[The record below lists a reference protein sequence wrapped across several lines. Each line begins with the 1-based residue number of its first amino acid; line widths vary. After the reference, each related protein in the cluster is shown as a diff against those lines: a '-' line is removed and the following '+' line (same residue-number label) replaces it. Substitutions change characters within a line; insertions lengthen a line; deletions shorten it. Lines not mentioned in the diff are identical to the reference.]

1 MCFCWNYSYWISSY
15 TRRTAT
21 ARGGFRGTTDHLSAS
36 GNSEIFWQLQFFSA
50 LKLQGVKWWF
60 KRKRSRFRRGWQKG
74 RYEKGCIRTSPNR
87 QVGGKKIR
95 KEKVTAAVAYYGTK
109 AVRDM
114 QRPWVKA
121 PVGGSHWFPLF
132 ESIGISTG
140 ASHMRRQQKKQF
152 ETSGAAATD
161 RLWLLPNR
169 PWRKKFDWV
178 TAKWRPLHMRSGGSH

>member
-1 MCFCWNYSYWISSY
+1 MFLFWNHSYWISLYICEEPPRHEAVFMEPLTTCRPAETPKSFDNFNS
-15 TRRTAT
+15 
-21 ARGGFRGTTDHLSAS
+21 FRPWGCKEWSDGL
-36 GNSEIFWQLQFFSA
+36 NESEVDFDA
-50 LKLQGVKWWF
+50 VAK
-60 KRKRSRFRRGWQKG
+60 KG

-87 QVGGKKIR
+87 QVGGRKKEEK

-132 ESIGISTG
+132 ESIGLPTG

-152 ETSGAAATD
+152 EHKWGTD

-169 PWRKKFDWV
+169 PWRNKFDWV
-178 TAKWRPLHMRSGGSH
+178 TAKWRPLHNRKWS